1 MSTDE
6 LRISH
11 RRRRNNRSPE
21 FKAQIV
27 AECMQ
32 VGVSVAGI
40 SRQYGLNPNLVYR
53 WVSEFEQMQA
63 MTSVALSGQHS
74 VEINT
79 TVKPNFI
86 ELPFRAPVVQADSCE
101 GIEFDFKKGDLTLK
115 VKWPASSALECV
127 HMIKSLF
134 KC

>member
-6 LRISH
+6 LRVSP

-32 VGVSVAGI
+32 IGVSTAAI
-40 SRQYGLNPNLVYR
+40 SRQYGLNPNLVHR
-53 WVSEFEQMQA
+53 WVREFEQMQA
-63 MTSVALSGQHS
+63 MTSGALATRHS
-74 VEINT
+74 AQMRTAVT
-79 TVKPNFI
+79 PNFI
-86 ELPFRAPVVQADSCE
+86 ELPLSADLAPKEACG
-101 GIEFDFKKGDLTLK
+101 GIEFDLQKGDLKLK